1 MLQQLAAVALVLGSL
16 CALVWVMKRKGWAR
30 VGGAVGGA
38 GVGWLRGRSFTA
50 RNSQAQLE
58 VIERLVLTPQHSVHL
73 IRLADRVLLVGLSP
87 NGCNL
92 LESTPAAAIQQRGMG
107 QPAMG
112 QPGMGR

>member
-30 VGGAVGGA
+30 VGA
-38 GVGWLRGRSFTA
+38 GIGWPRGRSFAA

-73 IRLADRVLLVGLSP
+73 IRLADRILLVGLSP

-92 LESTPAAAIQQRGMG
+92 LESTPAAALQQS
-107 QPAMG
+107 AMG